1 MSGERATYLDSSAIL
16 KLVIAEPES
25 GVLRTWLRRRRPWV
39 SSALSRVEVHR
50 ALLPFGPVVVQ
61 RGLSVLARI
70 ELVRISDR
78 LLEAAGELQPPE
90 LRSLDAVHLATALR
104 LGEDLGR
111 FVVYDARL
119 AEAARLAGLTVIAPA

>member
-1 MSGERATYLDSSAIL
+1 
-16 KLVIAEPES
+16 
-25 GVLRTWLRRRRPWV
+25 
-39 SSALSRVEVHR
+39 
-50 ALLPFGPVVVQ
+50 
-61 RGLSVLARI
+61 
-70 ELVRISDR
+70 
-78 LLEAAGELQPPE
+78 LLEAAGEQQPPE